1 MTEEKT
7 LFIEGEDGPEHI
19 MPPEQLERTKKLVQ
33 KAAKALEESGMPEN
47 KNIQVEIDRIGDVQK
62 GTALVPVEALGNMIA
77 EMIRPVMQ
85 TIGKMLENN
94 ASALEQLSAAQ
105 SVQNDRLEA
114 LEKQIRLQTPIT
126 TKQAQY
132 LNDAIRGKARELLD
146 KRGLADDKKAVTKLG
161 NAIRKDVLAR
171 YGIAGLREIPRH
183 EYNVAMNQIDMW
195 SKALTIMDI
204 VREARGR
211 EEDNCE

>member
-1 MTEEKT
+1 MPDNRDDLPALMPEQTALSAAMTE
-7 LFIEGEDGPEHI
+7 I
-19 MPPEQLERTKKLVQ
+19 M
-33 KAAKALEESGMPEN
+33 
-47 KNIQVEIDRIGDVQK
+47 
-62 GTALVPVEALGNMIA
+62 
-77 EMIRPVMQ
+77 RPMMQ
-85 TIGKMLENN
+85 AIGKMLEKNVE
-94 ASALEQLSAAQ
+94 AMERLAATQ
-105 SVQNDRLEA
+105 TIQNDRLET

-211 EEDNCE
+211 EEDSCE